1 MSNLITKIEQDQ
13 MKDKVIP
20 SFRSGDT
27 VNVKVKVTEGN
38 RTRLQAYEGVVIGIR
53 NRGLGSS
60 FRVRKISYGEGI
72 ERTFQTY
79 SDIIDSV
86 SVVRRGVVRRANL
99 NYLRGLSAK
108 NARIKEYVG
117 NKYSKKND
125 ADKKS

>member
-1 MSNLITKIEQDQ
+1 MSNLIAKIEQEQ
-13 MKDKVIP
+13 MADKVIP

-38 RTRLQAYEGVVIGIR
+38 RTRLQAYQGVVIGRR

-79 SDIIDSV
+79 SDVIDSIEI
-86 SVVRRGVVRRANL
+86 VRRGVVRRANL
-99 NYLRGLSAK
+99 NYLRGLSSK

-117 NKYSKKND
+117 SKYSKKD
-125 ADKKS
+125 DSKSK